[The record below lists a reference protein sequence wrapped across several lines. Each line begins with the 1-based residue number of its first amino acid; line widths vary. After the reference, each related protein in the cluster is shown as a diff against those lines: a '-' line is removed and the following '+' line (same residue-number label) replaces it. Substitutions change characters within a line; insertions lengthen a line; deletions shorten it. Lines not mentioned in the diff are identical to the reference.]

1 VPILR
6 SVSEERLRAM
16 RLAMAKYHKAFLWD
30 AALDGQAYLYT
41 LRALEQRLHGLFGHL
56 WNVERRRQRRA
67 LQAGP

>member
-1 VPILR
+1 
-6 SVSEERLRAM
+6 M